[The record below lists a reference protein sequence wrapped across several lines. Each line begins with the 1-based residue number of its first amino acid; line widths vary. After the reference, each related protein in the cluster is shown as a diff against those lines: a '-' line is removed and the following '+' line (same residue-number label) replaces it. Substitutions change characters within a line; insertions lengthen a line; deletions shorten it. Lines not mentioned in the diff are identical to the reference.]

1 MAPAARPARRPFL
14 AAALAAA
21 CALLPAAAS
30 AAPPTLTGKTLQC
43 DGSFLAGSVTSHPSP
58 TVRADEQ
65 SASPGIKI
73 GQRRLSVLNGST
85 LALWRFDG
93 NYTVTVSSNYTTGCP
108 AGCCKS
114 YYYNY
119 NDANGSPSI
128 RTGLCSYRDLVNGD
142 CSDLT
147 VMSSFGQ
154 NQPRAQLGNCPANP
168 STLPAGSGTT
178 AITPSGPLAGL
189 GTSGLSAEALTL
201 NGSNTYAQTITT
213 QTAQFDLPASY
224 TIAAWV
230 NPSAANGRI
239 VSQQSGTG
247 YWGIGIGGTGGLRA
261 FDSRDVAGGQ
271 GDVTLGPSLL
281 GGWHLVHVVRVN
293 SLEKRFYVDGRRVG
307 TSVVT
312 STNSFSSHPIGSTVE
327 IGRYVGGTEFFNG
340 LIDDVRIV
348 NTIISDDDVFLEWNT
363 QIHKFSSNSG
373 VTFSTVSGSYSGSP
387 ANGTTGV
394 VTYIPPES
402 YSAGAR
408 WVFMGASIDGESFSS
423 PAFAPAIDNAPPI
436 APTMTGTPTTANDIT
451 WSWGAPP
458 RVCLSPGSPSVT
470 YNLIDA
476 GSGAALTPP
485 GAMAYPTASVAENIP
500 GSPNQVV
507 GRKLRLTDVWGSG
520 LTATTSAYTL
530 ANPPAAASVVPSQIS
545 TGSARI
551 DWGVNGNPSY
561 TRWLLAFSPTSNF
574 SSSVSTPIL
583 LASDFTGSSW
593 TLSGLAQGTT
603 YFVRVQSYNG
613 RSSDLFGGIAS
624 VFVSTSFT
632 TLPAAPTVAG
642 VAASN
647 TQIQWSWSSVVGA
660 QYYKLFDIAG
670 STLYT
675 GSGLSFLQSGL
686 TTNTQYAVRI
696 EAIGING
703 AGDRGTASQFTLAND
718 PTTPFVQG
726 VSATTATYSWGAN
739 SNPAYTFY
747 EVSVTTD
754 ATFAVVV
761 TTLTVSATTA
771 TATDLFP
778 ATTYFARVRSISGS
792 QQVGNWV
799 AIASTRTLADP
810 NITNVLAPP
819 SAYVP
824 PNGAVGQWQ
833 FDESSGTTAADGSGF
848 GNAGTLTCVSASCTS
863 TPTWTTGP
871 AGLGSAVQFSGLANS
886 FVRVPD
892 KAQYNFNNSITVS
905 AWVYPDTTAQ
915 PNGAGIVVRGSGT
928 FENFGLDVNAGLWR
942 WRPGSTGA
950 ITTSAAAITA
960 NAWTHLIGSYDS
972 LTGGTTL
979 YVNGVAAATATS
991 PLARTAANHDVTIGN
1006 RQSASA
1012 SYDRGFL
1019 GRIDAVRIQNRAM
1032 TPAEALS
1039 EYQGAFVAT
1048 VTAPAPNN
1056 QVLIALAP
1064 NAFGAPATLFVS
1076 VDPLNHPVSIT
1087 ADVLNAGL
1095 AAPPT
1100 GVTLV
1105 PNSIVEIVPIVSGS
1119 PFTQTLGST
1128 ASVSIPYRDSDGDN
1142 IIDGTNPPL
1151 PATGIKVFTLNTTVN
1166 RWEQLPA
1173 FVDTAN
1179 KRVTAFTPHFSVF
1192 ALFSPASVGVA
1203 LSQVRVYPVPWRPD
1217 AGGRFGASGVTFDN
1231 LPTSGVIRIVT
1242 LAGERVREIP
1252 FDGAAAGTVVWDGRT
1267 DHGRRCASGVYWARV
1282 TSSTGAS
1289 SLVKLAVER

>member
-1 MAPAARPARRPFL
+1 MASASRTARRSLPS
-14 AAALAAA
+14 AALAAA
-21 CALLPAAAS
+21 WALFSVPAP

-43 DGSFLAGSVTSHPSP
+43 DGSYLSGSVTSHPTP

-85 LALWRFDG
+85 LSLWRFDG
-93 NYTVTVSSNYTTGCP
+93 NYTVTVSSNYTTGC
-108 AGCCKS
+108 GGTCCKS
-114 YYYNY
+114 YYYHY
-119 NDANGSPSI
+119 NDANGSSSL
-128 RTGLCSYRDLVNGD
+128 RTGLCTYRDLVNFD
-142 CSDLT
+142 CSDLS
-147 VMSSFGQ
+147 VMSTFGQ
-154 NQPRAQLGNCPANP
+154 NQPRAQLGACPADP
-168 STLPAGSGTT
+168 SGLPAASGTT

-189 GTSGLSAEALTL
+189 ATSGLSAEALTL
-201 NGSNTYAQTITT
+201 NGTNNYAQTIST
-213 QTAQFDLPASY
+213 QLANWDLPANY

-271 GDVTLGPSLL
+271 GDVTLGSSLL

-293 SLEKRFYVDGRRVG
+293 SLEKRFYVDGRRIG

-312 STNSFSSHPIGSTVE
+312 STNSFATHPIGSTLE

-340 LIDDVRIV
+340 QIDDVRIV
-348 NTIISDDDVFLEWNT
+348 NTILSDDEIFLEWNT
-363 QIHKFSSNSG
+363 QIHKFSSDSG
-373 VTFSTVSGSYSGSP
+373 VTFSTVAGSYSGSP

-408 WVFMGASIDGESFSS
+408 WVFMGASIDGEAFAS
-423 PAFAPAIDNAPPI
+423 PAFNPAIDNAPPI
-436 APTMTGTPTTANDIT
+436 APTLTGTPTTSNDIT
-451 WSWGAPP
+451 WSWGTPP
-458 RVCLSPGSPSVT
+458 RVCVSPGSPSVT
-470 YNLIDA
+470 YNLVSA
-476 GSGAALTPP
+476 ASGASLTPP
-485 GAMAYPTASVAENIP
+485 GAMAYPTASVGENIP
-500 GSPNQVV
+500 GSPNQIV

-530 ANPPAAASVVPSQIS
+530 ANPPAAASVVPTEIT

-551 DWGVNGNPSY
+551 DWGLNGNPSY
-561 TRWLLAFSPTSNF
+561 TRWLMAFSPNAAF

-593 TLSGLAQGTT
+593 TLTGLAQGTT

-613 RSSDLFGGIAS
+613 RSSDLFGGVAS

-642 VAASN
+642 VALSN
-647 TQIQWSWSSVVGA
+647 VSIQWTWSSVLGA
-660 QYYKLFDIAG
+660 QYYKLFDLAG
-670 STLYT
+670 TTLTT
-675 GSGLSFLQSGL
+675 GSGLSFTQSGL
-686 TTNTQYAVRI
+686 TTNTQYGVRI
-696 EAIGING
+696 EAVGING
-703 AGDRGTASQFTLAND
+703 AGSRGTASQFTLAND
-718 PTTPFVQG
+718 PTTPFIQG

-739 SNPAYTFY
+739 FNPGYTFY
-747 EVSVTTD
+747 EVAVTTD

-778 ATTYFARVRSISGS
+778 ATTYFARVRSISGG

-819 SAYVP
+819 SVYVP

-848 GNAGTLTCVSASCTS
+848 ANSGTLTCVSASCVS

-871 AGLGSAVQFSGLANS
+871 AGLGAAVQFSGLSNS

-892 KAQYNFNNSITVS
+892 KAQYNFNDSITVS
-905 AWVYPDTTAQ
+905 AWVYPDTASQ
-915 PNGAGIVVRGSGT
+915 PAGAGIVVRGSGT

-942 WRPGSTGA
+942 WRPGSTGG
-950 ITTSAAAITA
+950 IVTSASAITA
-960 NAWTHLIGSYDS
+960 NAWTHLIGSYNS

-979 YVNGVAAATATS
+979 YVNGVAAATTAS
-991 PLARTAANHDVTIGN
+991 PLVRTAANHDITIGN

-1012 SYDRGFL
+1012 AYDRGFL
-1019 GRIDAVRIQNRAM
+1019 GRIDAVRVQNRAM
-1032 TPAEALS
+1032 TPAEALA
-1039 EYQGAFVAT
+1039 EYQGAFVT
-1048 VTAPAPNN
+1048 TISAPSPNN
-1056 QVLIALAP
+1056 QVLVALAP
-1064 NAFGAPATLFVS
+1064 NTFGAPATLFVS

-1100 GVTLV
+1100 GVVLV
-1105 PNSIVEIVPIVSGS
+1105 PNSIVEIVPIVNGS

-1128 ASVSIPYRDSDGDN
+1128 ASISIPYVDGGGDN
-1142 IIDGTNPPL
+1142 IIDGTSPPL
-1151 PATGIKVFTLNTTVN
+1151 PATGIKVYTLNTTVN

-1173 FVDTAN
+1173 VVDTAN
-1179 KRVTAFTPHFSVF
+1179 RRVTAFTPHFSVF
-1192 ALFSPASVGVA
+1192 AMFAPASVGTA
-1203 LSQVRVYPVPWRPD
+1203 LSQVRAYPVPWRPG
-1217 AGGRFGASGVTFDN
+1217 AGGRFGAAGVTFDN
-1231 LPTSGVIRIVT
+1231 LPTSGSIRILT
-1242 LAGERVREIP
+1242 LSGEKVRDIP
-1252 FDGAAAGTVVWDGRT
+1252 FDGASAGTVVWDGLT

-1282 TSSTGAS
+1282 SGGGGSSA
-1289 SLVKLAVER
+1289 LLKLAVER